1 MSEVLSLDTE
11 LNGEPHSAG
20 AGISPGALIRQAR
33 EASGVH
39 IDALAAALK
48 ISVDRLEALESDRYA
63 ALPDIVFAR
72 ALASSACRILS
83 VDSHDVLALMPKSKT
98 QSLPVSRHNINATFR
113 DSSESHGRNYF
124 LRQFTRPLAVAVV
137 VILVAA
143 GVLFFLPQKGED
155 PKIVDI
161 TPERALATAEI
172 GKSSASI
179 QAMPVMQ
186 QLESTIPVTPSDSA
200 AVNATDIN
208 AEGAV
213 NVGAAIAGDTSM
225 AVDDVLKFQARE
237 PTWVQVRDATKAV
250 VFERILAKGASAS
263 VTGILPLSV
272 VIGRADST
280 DVFLRGAPFMLTSV
294 AKENVARF
302 EVE

>member
-11 LNGEPHSAG
+11 LNGEPNSAG

-83 VDSHDVLALMPKSKT
+83 VDSHDVLALMPKSKM

-113 DSSESHGRNYF
+113 HGSESHGRNYF

-155 PKIVDI
+155 PKSVDI
-161 TPERALATAEI
+161 APERALATVEI
-172 GKSSASI
+172 GKSP
-179 QAMPVMQ
+179 AMPVMQ

-263 VTGILPLSV
+263 VTGTLPLSV